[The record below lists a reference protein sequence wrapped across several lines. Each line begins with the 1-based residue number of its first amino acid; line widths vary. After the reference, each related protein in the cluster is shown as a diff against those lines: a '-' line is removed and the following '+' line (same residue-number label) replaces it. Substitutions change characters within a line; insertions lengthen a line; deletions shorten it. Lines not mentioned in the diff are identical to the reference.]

1 MIGYYI
7 ENNPQKASSRIR
19 YLNIIKYLNNANIE
33 LYNNKNHSKYST
45 ILFGKKFLD
54 EDVKLAKTIKDEGKS
69 LYFDICD
76 NYFHN
81 PNNLESYKK
90 YTSNIKEMMN
100 ISDKVILSSN
110 ELKKHVIKE
119 LPQIKKKIIVIED
132 AHEEELIRNCNLIEK
147 ITSIL
152 SFIKFKFFFNK
163 KDLNLVW
170 FGNAKVKN
178 APAGMIDLINVK
190 ALIEKANKNHR
201 INLTIISNNKDLY
214 KKYIANW
221 NIKTHYLEW
230 DNNNF
235 IDILKL
241 QDAALIP
248 IDINPFTQCKTN
260 NRLVQ
265 SIMNNLDVI
274 ADEIPSYEE
283 FYKYC
288 FLNNWQKGLEEV
300 INSKKNKEKKMI
312 RINGARKIIKEKYLI
327 NTISLRWQNI
337 FNIINQ

>member
-7 ENNPQKASSRIR
+7 ENNPQKASARIR

-33 LYNNKNHSKYST
+33 LYNNKNHSKYSA

-54 EDVKLAKTIKDEGKS
+54 EDVKLAKTIKDEGKL

-110 ELKKHVIKE
+110 ELKKHKIKE

-152 SFIKFKFFFNK
+152 SFIKYKFLFNK

-178 APAGMIDLINVK
+178 APAGMLDLI
-190 ALIEKANKNHR
+190 
-201 INLTIISNNKDLY
+201 
-214 KKYIANW
+214 
-221 NIKTHYLEW
+221 
-230 DNNNF
+230 
-235 IDILKL
+235 
-241 QDAALIP
+241 
-248 IDINPFTQCKTN
+248 
-260 NRLVQ
+260 
-265 SIMNNLDVI
+265 M
-274 ADEIPSYEE
+274 
-283 FYKYC
+283 
-288 FLNNWQKGLEEV
+288 
-300 INSKKNKEKKMI
+300 
-312 RINGARKIIKEKYLI
+312 
-327 NTISLRWQNI
+327 
-337 FNIINQ
+337 